1 MTRAHV
7 SVANV
12 VGGAEGPHPAPQ
24 PVSATESD
32 TPRWQV
38 VSGAVGAVAL
48 AAVVSWVLFT
58 VFDPTPIKVSSS
70 FVPLAGFLVVA
81 TALERLLQPV
91 SLYFLN
97 TDDAADPA
105 QLTSEAAAAGAD
117 PAVGS
122 AVVQAKVDE
131 AAKAKAVLDRRKE
144 ERAIVYWAIAST
156 IAMLVAGSFG
166 FLLVASV
173 ASTPVNQF
181 FDIVVTGLAIGAGT
195 KPLHDLFTSIQAKSS
210 STSAS

>member
-1 MTRAHV
+1 MTKAHV
-7 SVANV
+7 AVANI
-12 VGGAEGPHPAPQ
+12 GAGLSDGATQ
-24 PVSATESD
+24 PVSATETD
-32 TPRWQV
+32 TPRLWV
-38 VSGAVGAVAL
+38 VCGSVLAVAI
-48 AAVVSWVLFT
+48 AAIASWVLFSA
-58 VFDPTPIKVSSS
+58 FDPTPIKVTST

-81 TALERLLQPV
+81 TALERFLQPV

-97 TDDAADPA
+97 TDDADDPA

-117 PAVGS
+117 PDVHA
-122 AVVQAKVDE
+122 AVVQQKVDA
-131 AAKAKAVLDRRKE
+131 AAKAKAVLERRKE

-195 KPLHDLFTSIQAKSS
+195 KPLHDLFTNIQTKSS
-210 STSAS
+210 STSAA